1 MEGEDEPLP
10 SNLLYRI
17 DMCVLGCVN
26 KCAVRCKKERSGRV
40 GKENFLGG
48 PIRGGDDDEGPGTEL
63 EG

>member
-26 KCAVRCKKERSGRV
+26 KCAMRCRKGKERV
-40 GKENFLGG
+40 GGKRNFLGD
-48 PIRGGDDDEGPGTEL
+48 PRRGGDDDEGPGTEL
-63 EG
+63 ER